1 MADKQM
7 GTKRPLEVKADPM
20 TVPTVRERPP
30 LQQAGEIPSIEA
42 AGLGPQR
49 PGSDSWLGRLLAV

>member
-1 MADKQM
+1 M